1 MDKRKLMALTSVV
14 CILPAVACLIIYGGL
29 PEEIPIQFN
38 LGGPAGSTAP
48 KWFVAFGMPGFLLL
62 FNIFCHWKVNRTAEE
77 FDALLSKEL
86 AKPAWIMD
94 GNYRRTFSRRLRYA
108 DFCAVLDVDDET
120 CLCNAKERAEKYAGR
135 SRPDMA
141 DGCIERVADDF
152 VEWIGQYREKVLPEM
167 LDILKES
174 GVPYRVFSSSAQA
187 EKWFAETCEK

>member
-1 MDKRKLMALTSVV
+1 MRRILVIGNGGAGKSTLSRAVGQMLSLPVV
-14 CILPAVACLIIYGGL
+14 HLDRLWWLPG
-29 PEEIPIQFN
+29 
-38 LGGPAGSTAP
+38 
-48 KWFVAFGMPGFLLL
+48 W
-62 FNIFCHWKVNRTAEE
+62 VNRTAEE

-94 GNYRRTFSRRLRYA
+94 GNYRRTFSWRLRYA

-167 LDILKES
+167 PDILKES